1 MKKLLVLLIAGLLWA
16 PVMSSGSEVS
26 EEVIV
31 YSTYPNNNISYIYV
45 LPAEGEDSASDS
57 GTSVAYLK
65 PPVFSNQIFVSRNY
79 RNILCTKYT
88 ICN

>member
-1 MKKLLVLLIAGLLWA
+1 MKKLLVLFIAGLLWA
-16 PVMSSGSEVS
+16 PALSSGSEH
-26 EEVIV
+26 EENVIV

-45 LPAEGEDSASDS
+45 LPAEGNGSAS
-57 GTSVAYLK
+57 GTGVNIAYLK
-65 PPVFSNQIFVSRNY
+65 PPVFSSQIYVSRNY